1 MDQLAIRNLTQTQI
15 EGKTPSTSM
24 GKIPSL
30 VIVAAGTGSRRGNLL
45 NLLKGDASFNSR
57 VFAICND
64 AENVDTKSMRRQQ
77 VEQLACTAACEA
89 VRALPRGEDGVASI
103 LIDLSCLAR
112 QHIGALFSAVKYL
125 AQQGPVD
132 FQIAYSLARFVKP
145 PLHWSTAIRRIA
157 PVNNDFAGWT
167 AAPDMPIE
175 LVIALGYE
183 KGKAIG
189 AAEYLEPGDTWLF
202 VPTSPEGKYLREVQI
217 QNKELLQERQT
228 KQLEYE
234 VLSPVDAYHSLLS
247 LVRGMRNVARP
258 VLLPFGPK
266 VFFGLSLLVA
276 MVIEEAAVWFVDGE
290 NTTGTDMGQPS
301 PHAVIMSCR
310 IEPISASAATA
321 AQSGH
326 LPDSI

>member
-1 MDQLAIRNLTQTQI
+1 MGQLAIRNLTQTRI
-15 EGKTPSTSM
+15 EGKTLSTSV

-30 VIVAAGTGSRRGNLL
+30 VIVAAGTGSRRGHLL
-45 NLLKGDASFNSR
+45 NLLKEEASFNSR
-57 VFAICND
+57 VIAVCSD
-64 AENVDTKSMRRQQ
+64 AERADSKPLRRLQ
-77 VEQLACTAACEA
+77 VEQLACPAACEA
-89 VRALPRGEDGVASI
+89 VRTLPRGDDGAASI

-112 QHIGALFSAVKYL
+112 QHIGALFSAIKHL
-125 AQQGPVD
+125 AKQGPVD
-132 FQIAYSLARFVKP
+132 LQIAYRLARFVKP

-228 KQLEYE
+228 KLLEYE

-247 LVRGMRNVARP
+247 LVRGMRSVARP
-258 VLLPFGPK
+258 ILLPFGPK

-276 MVIEEAAVWFVDGE
+276 LVIEEAAVWFVDGE
-290 NTTGTDMGQPS
+290 NTSGTDMGQPS

-310 IEPISASAATA
+310 VEPISASAATT
-321 AQSGH
+321 AQSVH
-326 LPDSI
+326 LSGSV